1 MSCGGNV
8 RRYARRPGVEA
19 LSCFRLGST
28 ASVLRCPRYVRLASN
43 FGRLDVSVK
52 STLRA
57 KARSRCAPAR
67 CAGARAE
74 RPVAG

>member
-57 KARSRCAPAR
+57 TTGREQMQRLHGPTRLFNTSSA
-67 CAGARAE
+67 
-74 RPVAG
+74 

>member
-1 MSCGGNV
+1 MSCGGNM

-19 LSCFRLGST
+19 LSYFRLGST
-28 ASVLRCPRYVRLASN
+28 ASVLRCPRHVRLASN

-57 KARSRCAPAR
+57 KSRR
-67 CAGARAE
+67 
-74 RPVAG
+74 